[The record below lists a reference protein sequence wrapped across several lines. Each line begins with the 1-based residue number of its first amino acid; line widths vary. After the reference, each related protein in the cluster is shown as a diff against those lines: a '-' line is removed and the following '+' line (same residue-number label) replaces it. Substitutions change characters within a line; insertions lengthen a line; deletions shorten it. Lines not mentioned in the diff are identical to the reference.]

1 MYLSDVYKAYTEAKW
16 ANGWSVE
23 KECFVDP
30 QGNPIVDLIRYREK
44 VEEGIRK
51 VIYTS
56 LEKKKKT
63 VEEIIDESKK
73 IVDEVAEEDQI
84 QETKEA
90 TVPKAEVITL
100 TDSSVS
106 LNKIEIKTEEQYKKC
121 METCS
126 ACTEKDRNMR
136 SIDIEFT
143 KIERIFKE
151 KCNKQL

>member
-30 QGNPIVDLIRYREK
+30 QGNPTVDLIRETLK
-44 VEEGIRK
+44 HLLLLFQLCEFG
-51 VIYTS
+51 
-56 LEKKKKT
+56 
-63 VEEIIDESKK
+63 
-73 IVDEVAEEDQI
+73 VAEEDQI